1 MKIILNS
8 SENKYLTDKGIVI
21 DSLLEYD
28 DDEVFDIL
36 DKIRDVEIC
45 YAQDSGISKGP
56 LA

>member
-8 SENKYLTDKGIVI
+8 SENKYLTDKGIII
-21 DSLLEYD
+21 DSSLEYD